1 MDDAMTLATARHAI
15 GVDIDR
21 PFQRV
26 LAAWLRM
33 RAYHLRCIPLSA
45 ARSLGESVDLIVCE
59 IADPKGS
66 GRDALRDLG
75 VAHPGAPMI
84 AISSRFVAGSR
95 ADTLA
100 RQLGV
105 GAALA
110 KPFSRD
116 DLYAALDALATA
128 HAHAHPS
135 L

>member
-1 MDDAMTLATARHAI
+1 MTLATARHAI
-15 GVDIDR
+15 GVNIDR
-21 PFQRV
+21 PFEHV

-33 RAYHLRCIPLSA
+33 RAYHLRCMPLSA
-45 ARSLGESVDLIVCE
+45 ARPLGESVDLIICE

-66 GRDALRDLG
+66 GRNALRELG
-75 VAHPGAPMI
+75 VARPGARVI

-110 KPFSRD
+110 RPFSRD
-116 DLYAALDALATA
+116 DLYVALDAFATA
-128 HAHAHPS
+128 HVHARSS